1 MARLVDE
8 KEAAEN
14 VGIPI
19 ATFRAWVE
27 SGRLPPPLPD
37 CGKYDLKAI
46 DAAVDRISGLGN
58 STNALDAWR
67 ARGASR
73 NARSA

>member
-14 VGIPI
+14 VGIPV
-19 ATFRAWVE
+19 ATFRAWVAA
-27 SGRLPPPLPD
+27 GRLPQPLPD
-37 CGKYDLKAI
+37 CGKFDLKAI
-46 DAAVDRISGLGN
+46 DVALDRVSGLG
-58 STNALDAWR
+58 SPSNALDAWR
-67 ARGASR
+67 SRGVSR

>member
-19 ATFRAWVE
+19 ATFRAWVAN
-27 SGRLPPPLPD
+27 GRLPQPLPD
-37 CGKYDLKAI
+37 CGKFDLKAL
-46 DAAVDRISGLGN
+46 DAAIDRISGLGGP
-58 STNALDAWR
+58 SNALDAWR
-67 ARGASR
+67 VRKGSCA
-73 NARSA
+73 